1 MICVGSQWILGPLI
15 LSHTQISSP
24 RHPAKVL
31 LRAFHGAL
39 TWFTVLNSWTTQKT
53 MVFYDSHTLDPCWFF
68 HQWGWFILLRN
79 VSLSQ
84 NYKHTMYIYT
94 YIIYQ
99 LLYIYYLF
107 DPSAFICSCSQSAS
121 TCLLAFHQYW
131 REDSALPKPAN
142 IFDNTLK
149 TQWGTC
155 KVDTCSLIVYS
166 KVPAPTGSVLN
177 SGFGTYFEEQLD
189 YQSNFQRLGQS
200 LPRSVI
206 AKPPAELAGPLHK
219 LHSCF
224 HPASF
229 HFTDVHEQAQLEM

>member
-15 LSHTQISSP
+15 LSHTQISSLP
-24 RHPAKVL
+24 GIRQKCCWGLFMEHWHDLP
-31 LRAFHGAL
+31 
-39 TWFTVLNSWTTQKT
+39 SWTVEQHKRL

-68 HQWGWFILLRN
+68 HQWGSFILLRN

-84 NYKHTMYIYT
+84 NYKHNNNIYIYIN
-94 YIIYQ
+94 YYV
-99 LLYIYYLF
+99 YYLF

-142 IFDNTLK
+142 IFDNILK
-149 TQWGTC
+149 TPWGSC
-155 KVDTCSLIVYS
+155 KVDTRSLIVYS
-166 KVPAPTGSVLN
+166 RVPAPTGSVLN

-189 YQSNFQRLGQS
+189 YQSNFQLLGQS